1 MDFLSR
7 AKNAW
12 NVFTSNKDPTLGSL
26 GGGDYYRPDTF
37 PNTYTYGND
46 KTIITAIFNRIA
58 VDAAMIDVK
67 HVRLDDDGR
76 YLKDMPSGLNEC
88 LTLSANLDQT
98 GRDFLKDAIFSMLD
112 EGCVAL
118 VPIDTTINPN
128 TGAFDI
134 VSLRVAKI
142 TQWYP
147 EQVRVQVYNQRTGKR
162 EERVVDKKWV
172 AIITNPFY
180 AVMNNPMSINQRL
193 VRKLALMDI
202 VDNATAS
209 GKWNMII
216 QMLKPIKT
224 EAQVKEAK
232 ARIAAIESQLKDS
245 PHGVAYTD
253 ATEKITQLN
262 RPLDS
267 NLLAE
272 FDRLKNLLFEQLTIS
287 EDILNGKASEQEM
300 LNYYSRTIEPILSVI
315 SLEMKRK
322 FLTKTAITQGQSIEY
337 FKDPFKLVPIS
348 QIANIADR
356 FTQNEILTANE
367 VRQIVGMKPSE
378 DPGADE
384 LRNKMLYEEG
394 GEAPAGEGAEG
405 GSTDSFPEDMMD
417 LPMDYSKRKKIQNE

>member
-7 AKNAW
+7 VKNAW
-12 NVFTSNKDPTLGSL
+12 NVFTSNKDPTLDFSDL
-26 GGGDYYRPDTF
+26 GGEYYRPDVSQRS
-37 PNTYTYGND
+37 YSYGND
-46 KTIITAIFNRIA
+46 KTIITAILSRIS
-58 VDAAMIDVK
+58 VDCAMIDIK
-67 HVRLDDDGR
+67 HVRLDDDKR
-76 YLKDMPSGLNEC
+76 YLEDMDSGLNSC

-98 GRDFLKDAIFSMLD
+98 GREFIKDVVFSMLD
-112 EGCVAL
+112 EGCVAI
-118 VPIDTTINPN
+118 VPIDTDINPD
-128 TGAFDI
+128 TSSFDI
-134 VSLRVAKI
+134 YSLRVARI

-147 EQVRVQVYNQRTGKR
+147 EDVRVSVYNQRTGKR
-162 EERVVDKKWV
+162 EERVVSKKWV
-172 AIITNPFY
+172 AIVTNPFY
-180 AVMNNPMSINQRL
+180 AVMNNPMSVNQRL

-272 FDRLKNLLFEQLTIS
+272 YDRLKQLLFEQLSVS
-287 EDILNGKASEQEM
+287 EKILSGEADEQTM

-315 SLEMKRK
+315 ALEMKRK

-348 QIANIADR
+348 QIAQIADR

-367 VRQIVGMKPSE
+367 VRQIVGMKPSA

-384 LRNKMLYEEG
+384 LRNKMLYQEG
-394 GEAPAGEGAEG
+394 GEVDPSMQFDDIDMELDAMEG
-405 GSTDSFPEDMMD
+405 GLT
-417 LPMDYSKRKKIQNE
+417 NG

>member
-7 AKNAW
+7 VKNAW
-12 NVFTSNKDPTLGSL
+12 NVFTSNKDPTLDFTSL
-26 GGGDYYRPDTF
+26 GGEYYRPDVSQRS
-37 PNTYTYGND
+37 YSYGND
-46 KTIITAIFNRIA
+46 KTIVTAILSRIA
-58 VDAAMIDVK
+58 VDCAMIDIK
-67 HVRLDDDGR
+67 HVRLDDDKR
-76 YLKDMPSGLNEC
+76 YLEDMDSGLNSC

-98 GRDFLKDAIFSMLD
+98 GREFIKDVVFSMLD
-112 EGCVAL
+112 EGCVAI
-118 VPIDTTINPN
+118 VPIDTDINPD
-128 TGAFDI
+128 TSSFDI
-134 VSLRVAKI
+134 YSLRVARI
-142 TQWYP
+142 TQWFP
-147 EQVRVQVYNQRTGKR
+147 EQVRVSVYNQRTGKR
-162 EERVVDKKWV
+162 EERTVSKKWV
-172 AIITNPFY
+172 AIVTNPFY
-180 AVMNNPMSINQRL
+180 AVMNNPMSVNQRL
-193 VRKLALMDI
+193 VRKLALMDV

-232 ARIAAIESQLKDS
+232 ARIDAIESQLRDS

-272 FDRLKNLLFEQLTIS
+272 YDRLKQLLFEQLSVS
-287 EDILNGKASEQEM
+287 EKILSGEADEQTM

-348 QIANIADR
+348 QIAQIADR

-367 VRQIVGMKPSE
+367 VRQIVGMKPSS

-384 LRNKMLYEEG
+384 LRNKMLYQEG
-394 GEAPAGEGAEG
+394 GEADPSMEFDDIDMQLNEMEG
-405 GSTDSFPEDMMD
+405 GLT
-417 LPMDYSKRKKIQNE
+417 NG

>member
-7 AKNAW
+7 VKNAW
-12 NVFTSNKDPTLGSL
+12 NVFTSNKDPTLDFTSL
-26 GGGDYYRPDTF
+26 GGEYYRPDVSQRS
-37 PNTYTYGND
+37 YSYGND
-46 KTIITAIFNRIA
+46 KTIVTAILSRIA
-58 VDAAMIDVK
+58 VDCAMIDVK
-67 HVRLDDDGR
+67 HVRLDDDKR
-76 YLKDMPSGLNEC
+76 YLEDMDSGLNNC

-98 GRDFLKDAIFSMLD
+98 GREFIKDVVFSMLD
-112 EGCVAL
+112 EGCIAI
-118 VPIDTTINPN
+118 VPIDTDINPD
-128 TGAFDI
+128 TSSFDI
-134 VSLRVAKI
+134 YSLRVARI
-142 TQWYP
+142 TQWFP
-147 EQVRVQVYNQRTGKR
+147 EQVRVSVYNQRTGKR
-162 EERVVDKKWV
+162 EERTVSKKWV

-180 AVMNNPMSINQRL
+180 AVMNNPMSVNQRL
-193 VRKLALMDI
+193 VRKLALMDV

-232 ARIAAIESQLKDS
+232 ARIDAIESQLRDS

-272 FDRLKNLLFEQLTIS
+272 YDRLKQLLFEQLSVS
-287 EDILNGKASEQEM
+287 EKILSGEADEQTM

-315 SLEMKRK
+315 ALEMKRK

-348 QIANIADR
+348 QIAQIADR

-367 VRQIVGMKPSE
+367 VRQIVGMKPST

-384 LRNKMLYEEG
+384 LRNKMLYQEG
-394 GEAPAGEGAEG
+394 GEVDPSMEFDEIDTQLNEMEG
-405 GSTDSFPEDMMD
+405 GLT
-417 LPMDYSKRKKIQNE
+417 NG

>member
-7 AKNAW
+7 VKNAW
-12 NVFTSNKDPTLGSL
+12 NVFTSNKDPTVGFTDL
-26 GGGDYYRPDTF
+26 GGDYYRPDMYNRSYSF
-37 PNTYTYGND
+37 GND
-46 KTIITAIFNRIA
+46 KTIITAILSRIA

-76 YLKDMPSGLNEC
+76 YLSDMDSGLNGC
-88 LTLSANLDQT
+88 LTLSANLDQSSI
-98 GRDFLKDAIFSMLD
+98 DFMKDAVFSMLD
-112 EGCVAL
+112 EGCVAI
-118 VPIDTTINPN
+118 VPIDTDIDPDN
-128 TGAFDI
+128 GAFDI
-134 VSLRVAKI
+134 LSLRVARI
-142 TQWYP
+142 EAWYP
-147 EQVRVQVYNQRTGKR
+147 EQIRVSVYNQRTGKR
-162 EERVVDKKWV
+162 EERVISKKWA

-180 AVMNNPMSINQRL
+180 AVMNNPMSVNQRL

-232 ARIAAIESQLKDS
+232 ARIDAIESQLRDS

-272 FDRLKNLLFEQLTIS
+272 YDRLKNLLFEQLSVS

-300 LNYYSRTIEPILSVI
+300 LNYYSRTIEPILKVI
-315 SLEMKRK
+315 TTEMKRK
-322 FLTKTAITQGQSIEY
+322 FLTKTARTQGQSIEY

-348 QIANIADR
+348 QIAQIADR

-367 VRQIVGMKPSE
+367 VRQIVGMKPAE

-384 LRNKMLYEEG
+384 LRNKMLYQEG
-394 GEAPAGEGAEG
+394 GEMQADPNAQFDEVDAALDELERGLADGQ
-405 GSTDSFPEDMMD
+405 S
-417 LPMDYSKRKKIQNE
+417 

>member
-7 AKNAW
+7 VKNAW
-12 NVFTSNKDPTLGSL
+12 NVFTSNKDPTLDFTSL
-26 GGGDYYRPDTF
+26 GGEYYRPDVSQRS
-37 PNTYTYGND
+37 YSYGND
-46 KTIITAIFNRIA
+46 KTIVTAILSRIA
-58 VDAAMIDVK
+58 VDCSMIDIK
-67 HVRLDDDGR
+67 HVRLDDDKR
-76 YLKDMPSGLNEC
+76 YLEDMDSGLNSC

-98 GRDFLKDAIFSMLD
+98 GREFIKDVVFSMLD
-112 EGCVAL
+112 EGCVAI
-118 VPIDTTINPN
+118 VPIDTDINPD
-128 TGAFDI
+128 TSSFDI
-134 VSLRVAKI
+134 YSLRVARI
-142 TQWYP
+142 TQWFP
-147 EQVRVQVYNQRTGKR
+147 EQVRVSVYNQRTGKR
-162 EERVVDKKWV
+162 EERTVSKKWV
-172 AIITNPFY
+172 AIVTNPFY
-180 AVMNNPMSINQRL
+180 AVMNNPMSVNQRL
-193 VRKLALMDI
+193 VRKLALMDV

-232 ARIAAIESQLKDS
+232 ARIEAIESQLKDS

-272 FDRLKNLLFEQLTIS
+272 YDRLKQLLFEQLSVS
-287 EDILNGKASEQEM
+287 EKILSGEADEQTM

-315 SLEMKRK
+315 ALEMKRK

-348 QIANIADR
+348 QIAQIADR

-367 VRQIVGMKPSE
+367 VRQIVGMKPSS

-384 LRNKMLYEEG
+384 LRNKMLYQEG
-394 GEAPAGEGAEG
+394 GEADPSMEFDEIDAQLNEMEG
-405 GSTDSFPEDMMD
+405 G
-417 LPMDYSKRKKIQNE
+417 LPNG

>member
-7 AKNAW
+7 VKNAW
-12 NVFTSNKDPTLGSL
+12 NVFTSNKDPTLDFSDL
-26 GGGDYYRPDTF
+26 GGEYYRPDVSQRS
-37 PNTYTYGND
+37 YSYGND
-46 KTIITAIFNRIA
+46 KTIITAILSRIS
-58 VDAAMIDVK
+58 VDCAMIDIK
-67 HVRLDDDGR
+67 HVRLDDDKR
-76 YLKDMPSGLNEC
+76 YLEDMDSGLNSC

-98 GRDFLKDAIFSMLD
+98 GREFIKDVVFSMLD
-112 EGCVAL
+112 EGCVAI
-118 VPIDTTINPN
+118 VPIDTDINPD
-128 TGAFDI
+128 TSSFDI
-134 VSLRVAKI
+134 YSLRVARI

-147 EQVRVQVYNQRTGKR
+147 EDVRVSVYNQRTGKR
-162 EERVVDKKWV
+162 EERVVSKKWV
-172 AIITNPFY
+172 AIVTNPFY
-180 AVMNNPMSINQRL
+180 AVMNNPMSVNQRL

-232 ARIAAIESQLKDS
+232 DRIAAIESQLKDS

-272 FDRLKNLLFEQLTIS
+272 YDRLKQLLFEQLSVS
-287 EDILNGKASEQEM
+287 EKILSGEADEQTM

-315 SLEMKRK
+315 ALEMKRK

-348 QIANIADR
+348 QIAQIADR

-367 VRQIVGMKPSE
+367 VRQIVGMKPSA

-384 LRNKMLYEEG
+384 LRNKMLYQEG
-394 GEAPAGEGAEG
+394 GEVDPSMQFDDIDMELDAMEG
-405 GSTDSFPEDMMD
+405 GLT
-417 LPMDYSKRKKIQNE
+417 NG

>member
-7 AKNAW
+7 VKNAW
-12 NVFTSNKDPTLGSL
+12 NVFTSNKDPTIGFTDL
-26 GGGDYYRPDTF
+26 GGDYYRPDMYNRSYSF
-37 PNTYTYGND
+37 GND
-46 KTIITAIFNRIA
+46 KTIITAILSRIA

-76 YLKDMPSGLNEC
+76 YLSDMDSGLNGC
-88 LTLSANLDQT
+88 LTLSANLDQSSI
-98 GRDFLKDAIFSMLD
+98 DFMKDAVFSMLD
-112 EGCVAL
+112 EGCVAI
-118 VPIDTTINPN
+118 VPIDTDIDPDN
-128 TGAFDI
+128 GAFDI
-134 VSLRVAKI
+134 LSLRVARI
-142 TQWYP
+142 EAWYP
-147 EQVRVQVYNQRTGKR
+147 EQIRVSVYNQRTGKR
-162 EERVVDKKWV
+162 EERVISKKWA

-180 AVMNNPMSINQRL
+180 AVMNNPMSVNQRL

-232 ARIAAIESQLKDS
+232 ARIDAIESQLRDS

-272 FDRLKNLLFEQLTIS
+272 YDRLKNLLFEQLSVS

-300 LNYYSRTIEPILSVI
+300 LNYYSRTIEPILKVI
-315 SLEMKRK
+315 TTEMKRK
-322 FLTKTAITQGQSIEY
+322 FLTKTARTQGQSIEY

-348 QIANIADR
+348 QIAQIADR

-367 VRQIVGMKPSE
+367 VRQIVGMKPAE

-384 LRNKMLYEEG
+384 LRNKMLYQEG
-394 GEAPAGEGAEG
+394 GEMQADPNAQFDEVDAALDELERGLVDGQ
-405 GSTDSFPEDMMD
+405 S
-417 LPMDYSKRKKIQNE
+417 

>member
-7 AKNAW
+7 VKNAW
-12 NVFTSNKDPTLGSL
+12 NVFTSNKDPTLDFTSL
-26 GGGDYYRPDTF
+26 GGEYYRPDS
-37 PNTYTYGND
+37 YQRSYSYGND
-46 KTIITAIFNRIA
+46 KTIVTAILSRIS
-58 VDAAMIDVK
+58 VDCAMIDIK
-67 HVRLDDDGR
+67 HVRLDDDKR
-76 YLKDMPSGLNEC
+76 YLEDMDSGLNSC

-98 GRDFLKDAIFSMLD
+98 GREFIKDVVFSMLD
-112 EGCVAL
+112 EGCVAI
-118 VPIDTTINPN
+118 VPIDTDINPD
-128 TGAFDI
+128 TSSFDI
-134 VSLRVAKI
+134 YSLRVARI
-142 TQWYP
+142 VQWFP
-147 EQVRVQVYNQRTGKR
+147 EQVRVSVYNQRTGKR
-162 EERVVDKKWV
+162 EERTVSKKWV
-172 AIITNPFY
+172 AIVTNPFY
-180 AVMNNPMSINQRL
+180 AVMNNPMSVNQRL
-193 VRKLALMDI
+193 VRKLALMDV

-232 ARIAAIESQLKDS
+232 ARIEAIESQLKDS

-272 FDRLKNLLFEQLTIS
+272 YDRLKQLLFEQLSVS
-287 EDILNGKASEQEM
+287 EKILSGEADEQTM

-315 SLEMKRK
+315 ALEMKRK

-348 QIANIADR
+348 QIAQIADR

-367 VRQIVGMKPSE
+367 VRQIVGMKPST

-384 LRNKMLYEEG
+384 LRNKMLYQEG
-394 GEAPAGEGAEG
+394 GEADPSMEFDDIDMQLDEMEG
-405 GSTDSFPEDMMD
+405 GLT
-417 LPMDYSKRKKIQNE
+417 NG

>member
-7 AKNAW
+7 VKNAW
-12 NVFTSNKDPTLGSL
+12 NVFTSNKDPTLDFTSL
-26 GGGDYYRPDTF
+26 GGEYYRPDVSQRS
-37 PNTYTYGND
+37 YSYGND
-46 KTIITAIFNRIA
+46 KTIVTAILSRIA
-58 VDAAMIDVK
+58 VDCAMIDIK
-67 HVRLDDDGR
+67 HVRLDDDKR
-76 YLKDMPSGLNEC
+76 YLEDMDSGLNSC

-98 GRDFLKDAIFSMLD
+98 GREFIKDVVFSMLD
-112 EGCVAL
+112 EGCVAI
-118 VPIDTTINPN
+118 VPIDTDINPD
-128 TGAFDI
+128 ASSFDI
-134 VSLRVAKI
+134 YSLRVARI
-142 TQWYP
+142 TQWFP
-147 EQVRVQVYNQRTGKR
+147 EDVRVSVYNQRTGKR
-162 EERVVDKKWV
+162 EERTVSKKWV
-172 AIITNPFY
+172 AIVTNPFY
-180 AVMNNPMSINQRL
+180 AVMNNPMSVNQRL
-193 VRKLALMDI
+193 VRKLALMDV

-232 ARIAAIESQLKDS
+232 ARIEAIESQLKDS

-272 FDRLKNLLFEQLTIS
+272 YDRLKQLLFEQLSVS
-287 EDILNGKASEQEM
+287 EKILSGEADEQTM

-315 SLEMKRK
+315 ALEMKRK

-348 QIANIADR
+348 QIAQIADR

-367 VRQIVGMKPSE
+367 VRQIVGMKPSS

-384 LRNKMLYEEG
+384 LRNKMLYQEG
-394 GEAPAGEGAEG
+394 GEADPSMEFDDIDMQLDEMEG
-405 GSTDSFPEDMMD
+405 GLT
-417 LPMDYSKRKKIQNE
+417 NG

>member
-7 AKNAW
+7 VKNAW
-12 NVFTSNKDPTLGSL
+12 NVFTSNKDPTLDFTSL
-26 GGGDYYRPDTF
+26 GGEYYRPDVSQRS
-37 PNTYTYGND
+37 YSYGND
-46 KTIITAIFNRIA
+46 KTIVTSILSRIA
-58 VDAAMIDVK
+58 VDCAMIDIK
-67 HVRLDDDGR
+67 HVRLDDDKR
-76 YLKDMPSGLNEC
+76 YLEDMDSGLNSC

-98 GRDFLKDAIFSMLD
+98 GREFIKDVVFSMLD
-112 EGCVAL
+112 EGCVAI
-118 VPIDTTINPN
+118 VPVDTDINPD
-128 TGAFDI
+128 TSSFDI
-134 VSLRVAKI
+134 YSLRVARI

-147 EQVRVQVYNQRTGKR
+147 EDVRVSVYNQRTGKR
-162 EERVVDKKWV
+162 EERTVSKKWV
-172 AIITNPFY
+172 AIVTNPFY
-180 AVMNNPMSINQRL
+180 AVMNNPMSVNQRL
-193 VRKLALMDI
+193 VRKLALMDV

-224 EAQVKEAK
+224 EAQIKEAK
-232 ARIAAIESQLKDS
+232 ARIEAIESQLKDS

-272 FDRLKNLLFEQLTIS
+272 YDRLKQLLFEQLSVS
-287 EDILNGKASEQEM
+287 EKILSGEADEQTM

-315 SLEMKRK
+315 ALEMKRK

-348 QIANIADR
+348 QIAQIADR

-367 VRQIVGMKPSE
+367 VRQIVGMKPST

-384 LRNKMLYEEG
+384 LRNKMLYQEG
-394 GEAPAGEGAEG
+394 GEADPSMEFDDIDMQLDEMEG
-405 GSTDSFPEDMMD
+405 GLT
-417 LPMDYSKRKKIQNE
+417 NG

>member
-7 AKNAW
+7 VKNAW
-12 NVFTSNKDPTLGSL
+12 NVFTSNKDPTIGFTDL
-26 GGGDYYRPDTF
+26 GGDYYRPDMYNRSYSF
-37 PNTYTYGND
+37 GND
-46 KTIITAIFNRIA
+46 KTIITAILSRIA

-76 YLKDMPSGLNEC
+76 YLSDMDSGLNGC
-88 LTLSANLDQT
+88 LTLSANLDQSSI
-98 GRDFLKDAIFSMLD
+98 DFMKDAVFSMLD
-112 EGCVAL
+112 EGCVAI
-118 VPIDTTINPN
+118 VPIDTDIDPDN
-128 TGAFDI
+128 GAFDI
-134 VSLRVAKI
+134 LSLRVARI
-142 TQWYP
+142 EAWYP
-147 EQVRVQVYNQRTGKR
+147 EQIRVSVYNQRTGKR
-162 EERVVDKKWV
+162 EERVISKKWA

-180 AVMNNPMSINQRL
+180 AVMNNPMSVNQRL

-232 ARIAAIESQLKDS
+232 ARIDAIESQLRDS

-272 FDRLKNLLFEQLTIS
+272 YDRLKNLLFEQLSVS

-300 LNYYSRTIEPILSVI
+300 LNYYSRTIEPILKVI
-315 SLEMKRK
+315 TTEMKRK
-322 FLTKTAITQGQSIEY
+322 FLTKTARTQGQSIEY

-348 QIANIADR
+348 QIAQIADR

-367 VRQIVGMKPSE
+367 VRQIVGMKPAE

-384 LRNKMLYEEG
+384 LRNKMLYQEG
-394 GEAPAGEGAEG
+394 GEMQADPNAQFDEVDAALDELERGLADGQ
-405 GSTDSFPEDMMD
+405 S
-417 LPMDYSKRKKIQNE
+417 